1 MADDEDN
8 EAAAPAEEGLDAD
21 ADADDD
27 AYNELDA
34 IKDGL

>member
-21 ADADDD
+21 ADDD